1 MKRNRKT
8 IKQRATKLII
18 ALDVDNFSAAKQIID
33 LLYPNVKIFK
43 VGLQLFL
50 AAGEST
56 IRYIKRK
63 GGLVFLDLKFYDIP
77 NTVAAA
83 CREMVRLGVDM
94 FTIHSQGGLD
104 MLIAAKQAV
113 DKECKRLKK
122 KAPLVLGVTVLTSK
136 GREGNIKQRVLDL
149 AKEAS
154 KAGLDGI
161 VCSAQEAETVRKKI
175 GRKFLIITPGI
186 RLDAQDKQDQQRTA
200 TPKEAKQAGSNYL
213 VVGRPIIKSKC
224 PLKVAEKILAD
235 IK

>member
-1 MKRNRKT
+1 
-8 IKQRATKLII
+8 
-18 ALDVDNFSAAKQIID
+18 
-33 LLYPNVKIFK
+33 
-43 VGLQLFL
+43 
-50 AAGEST
+50 
-56 IRYIKRK
+56 
-63 GGLVFLDLKFYDIP
+63 
-77 NTVAAA
+77 
-83 CREMVRLGVDM
+83 
-94 FTIHSQGGLD
+94 

-122 KAPLVLGVTVLTSK
+122 KAPLILGVTVLTSK
-136 GREGNIKQRVLDL
+136 GREGNIKQRVLGL

-186 RLDAQDKQDQQRTA
+186 RLDAQDKQDQQRAA